1 MSLRLI
7 YLLGMLMYISIA
19 LSLYFIYDMI
29 TTAYKHK
36 TVKYHNF
43 FYGLAS
49 WLPTFI
55 LMFFMKI

>member
-29 TTAYKHK
+29 TTAYKYK
-36 TVKYHNF
+36 TVKTQNF

-49 WLPTFI
+49 WLPIFI
-55 LMFFMKI
+55 LMFFIKI